1 MAETGG
7 QRLPKYVQR
16 FARLPRVFEVLAA
29 RPEGMSLAEL
39 GAAVDVEP
47 GELHTDL
54 LAFYTADVN
63 PRLFGLSMPA
73 AIEFFSADTGD
84 EVDPN
89 VADWVRLTDDRP
101 AEAIGVEH
109 VDAGEL
115 ALVYTAA
122 VALAETEPDNA
133 DLAAAIDALTDAVG
147 VDESPEGRAP
157 NDFVSRLRDAVESR
171 HRVRIEYS
179 RAWKEG
185 VIERVIEPYR
195 LIRTRRGWEVDS
207 GPADDQGR
215 LRTYL
220 VVHIRTLDVLDET
233 FVRPADVDARLAAQ
247 RTTRRVRVQIPHDAR
262 WAADFHAEQ
271 VHVVEQD
278 ETDVVLD
285 LDLLPPVDRRLGLL
299 LLAAGLDSAVLDPQ
313 GLVRAGP
320 DLARVL
326 LAHHRGSDEARPPE

>member
-1 MAETGG
+1 MA
-7 QRLPKYVQR
+7 QLPKYVQR
-16 FARLPRVFEVLAA
+16 FARLPRVFEVLAT
-29 RPEGMSLAEL
+29 RPEGMSLTEL
-39 GAAVDVEP
+39 GAAVDVDP

-54 LAFYTADVN
+54 LAFYTADIG
-63 PRLFGLSMPA
+63 PYLLGLSMPA
-73 AIEFFSADTGD
+73 AIEFFSGDTGS

-89 VADWVRLTDDRP
+89 VADRVRLTDDRP

-122 VALAETEPDNA
+122 VALAETEPGNA
-133 DLAAAIDALTDAVG
+133 DLAAAIDALTGAVG
-147 VDESPEGRAP
+147 VEESPDGQPRP
-157 NDFVSRLRDAVESR
+157 NDFVSRLRDAVEGCR
-171 HRVRIEYS
+171 RVRIEYS

-195 LIRTRRGWEVDS
+195 LIQTRRGWEVDA
-207 GPADDQGR
+207 GPVDPDGK

-220 VVHIRTLDVLDET
+220 VVHIRSLDVLEET
-233 FVRPADVDARLAAQ
+233 FERPGDVEARLAAQ
-247 RTTRRVRVQIPHDAR
+247 RTTERVRVQIPHAAR

-285 LDLLPPVDRRLGLL
+285 LDLLPPVESRLGLL
-299 LLAAGLDSAVLDPQ
+299 LLAAGLDSAVLDPH

-326 LAHHRGSDEARPPE
+326 LAHHRGSDEAGPTE